1 MVSMKKWKTSPV
13 YDVIVVGGGAAGM
26 FSAATAAQF
35 GKRVLLLEKMGRWGW
50 KLSITGKGRCNVT
63 NDCTPE
69 EVLKNIPT
77 NPRFLYSSLWAFPP
91 EAAME
96 KFRALGVPL
105 KTERGQRVFPVSD
118 RAGDIVDALIRAV
131 DDSGVER
138 NRGTVTELLTGNGE
152 IRGVK
157 AGNQCFYGSKVI
169 LATGGMSYPNTGS
182 TGDGYELVKKLGH
195 TVTSISGSL
204 VPLEILGGECRNMA
218 GLSLRNVGLTLWGK
232 KKKPIYRD
240 FGEALFMNYGLSG
253 PIILSASAHMDEKN
267 GPYIVELDLKPAL
280 DEKKLDARLLRD
292 FEERKNDKIYDGLR
306 GVLPPQLI
314 PVVLDRCH
322 IPTGQSVNSIT
333 KEQRMKILDTM
344 KHLRFQVAG
353 KRPVEEAIITH
364 GGVKVSE
371 VNPTTMESKLVPGLF
386 FAGEILD
393 VDAYTGGFNLQIA
406 WSTGF
411 AAGTSCGNSENNM
424 L

>member
-1 MVSMKKWKTSPV
+1 MVSMKKWKTSQAF
-13 YDVIVVGGGAAGM
+13 DLIVVGGGAAGL
-26 FSAATAAQF
+26 FSAATAASCS
-35 GKRVLLLEKMGRWGW
+35 KRVLLLEKTQRWGW

-63 NDCTPE
+63 NDCEPE

-91 EAAME
+91 EKVKE
-96 KFRALGVPL
+96 KFEALGVPL

-118 RAGDIVDALIRAV
+118 RAGDIVEALVRYAE
-131 DDSGVER
+131 DSGVVRER
-138 NRGTVTELLTGNGE
+138 AHVTELLTENGV
-152 IRGVK
+152 ITGVR
-157 AGNQCFYGSKVI
+157 AGNDVFHVPKVI

-182 TGDGYELVKKLGH
+182 TGDGYEMAKKLGH
-195 TVTSISGSL
+195 TVTAISGSL
-204 VPLEILGGECRNMA
+204 VPLEIIGGECRNMA

-232 KKKPIYRD
+232 KKKPIYKD

-253 PIILSASAHMDEKN
+253 PIILSASAHMDDKN
-267 GPYIVELDLKPAL
+267 GPYALELDLKPAL

-306 GVLPPQLI
+306 GVLPAQMI
-314 PVVLDRCH
+314 PVILDRCD
-322 IPTGQSVNSIT
+322 IPTSRVVNSIT
-333 KEQRMKILDTM
+333 KEERRRILDTM
-344 KHLRFQVAG
+344 KHLRFEVAG

-364 GGVKVSE
+364 GGIKVSE
-371 VNPTTMESKLVPGLF
+371 VDPGTMESKIVPGLY

-393 VDAYTGGFNLQIA
+393 MDAYTGGFNLQIA
-406 WSTGF
+406 WSTAF
-411 AAGTSCGNSENNM
+411 AAGSSCGNSENNV

>member
-1 MVSMKKWKTSPV
+1 MVSMKKWKTSQAF
-13 YDVIVVGGGAAGM
+13 DVIVVGGGAAGM
-26 FSAATAAQF
+26 FSAATAASF
-35 GKRVLLLEKMGRWGW
+35 GRRVLLLEKTNRWGW

-63 NDCTPE
+63 NDCTSE

-77 NPRFLYSSLWAFPP
+77 NGRFLYSALWAFSP
-91 EAAME
+91 EDAKA
-96 KFRALGVPL
+96 KFETIGVPL

-118 RAGDIVDALIRAV
+118 RAGDVVDALVQYADR
-131 DDSGVER
+131 SGVER
-138 NRGTVTELLTGNGE
+138 RRARVTELLTEDGK
-152 IRGVK
+152 IRGVGTDLGEFF
-157 AGNQCFYGSKVI
+157 APQVI

-182 TGDGYELVKKLGH
+182 TGDGYKMAESLGH
-195 TVTSISGSL
+195 TVTPISGSL
-204 VPLEILGGECRNMA
+204 VPLEILGGECRNLA
-218 GLSLRNVGLTLWGK
+218 GLSLRNVGLSLWGK
-232 KKKPIYRD
+232 KKKPVYQD

-267 GPYIVELDLKPAL
+267 GPYVLELDLKPAL

-314 PVVLDRCH
+314 PLILDRCE
-322 IPTGQSVNSIT
+322 IPTAQPVNSIT
-333 KEQRMKILDTM
+333 RQQRQKILETM

-353 KRPVEEAIITH
+353 KRPVAEAIVTH
-364 GGVKVSE
+364 GGIKVSE
-371 VNPTTMESKLVPGLF
+371 VNPGTMESRLVPGLF

-393 VDAYTGGFNLQIA
+393 VDGYTGGFNLQIA
-406 WSTGF
+406 WSTAF
-411 AAGTSCGNSENNM
+411 VAGSSCGNSEKNM

>member
-1 MVSMKKWKTSPV
+1 MVSMKKLKTSRV

-26 FSAATAAQF
+26 FSAATAASC
-35 GKRVLLLEKMGRWGW
+35 GKRVLLLEKTQRWGW

-63 NDCTPE
+63 NDCGPE

-91 EAAME
+91 EKVKEAFE
-96 KFRALGVPL
+96 KLGVPL

-118 RAGDIVDALIRAV
+118 KAGDIVEALVSYV
-131 DDSGVER
+131 DSSGVIR
-138 NRGTVTELLTGNGE
+138 SRANVTELLTEDGH
-152 IRGVK
+152 ISGVR
-157 AGNQCFYGSKVI
+157 AGNEVFGAPSVI
-169 LATGGMSYPNTGS
+169 LCTGGMSYPNTGS
-182 TGDGYELVKKLGH
+182 TGDGYELAKKLGH
-195 TVTSISGSL
+195 TVTPISGSL
-204 VPLEILGGECRNMA
+204 VPLEIIGGECRNMA

-240 FGEALFMNYGLSG
+240 FGEAMFMNYGLSG

-267 GPYIVELDLKPAL
+267 GPYVLELDLKPAL

-292 FEERKNDKIYDGLR
+292 FEERKNEKIFDGLR
-306 GVLPPQLI
+306 GVLPAQMI
-314 PVVLDRCH
+314 PVVLDRCE
-322 IPTGQSVNSIT
+322 IATSRMVNSIT
-333 KEQRMKILDTM
+333 REERRRILENLKHMK
-344 KHLRFQVAG
+344 FQVSG

-364 GGVKVSE
+364 GGIKVSE
-371 VNPTTMESKLVPGLF
+371 VDPGTMQSKLVPGLY

-393 VDAYTGGFNLQIA
+393 LDAYTGGFNLQIA
-406 WSTGF
+406 WSTAY
-411 AAGTSCGNSENNM
+411 AAGSSCGNSENNV